1 MVPAGNK
8 AKRLSSVNHTTKTI
22 HHHHILKSLK
32 RLMWLR
38 WLVYPLFKFW
48 LYICRIDSPS
58 ICCGNLGTCWI
69 QSFPR
74 QQTWPVLQWKKTRTR
89 QKITRDVHEEVKKTI
104 LEDNQLPNP
113 YPMCNSTT
121 PTPSSTSYIPSSTP
135 STPSPT
141 GDPTPC
147 THSHTTRSNDTYVYR
162 VHTTLSLKI
171 KNSSMKKISTTKTT
185 SYALDF
191 M

>member
-1 MVPAGNK
+1 MVGVPTFQILIIYLSHRQSLHLLWQSRHLLNTVVPSSADLTCFAMEKDKNK
-8 AKRLSSVNHTTKTI
+8 A
-22 HHHHILKSLK
+22 
-32 RLMWLR
+32 
-38 WLVYPLFKFW
+38 
-48 LYICRIDSPS
+48 
-58 ICCGNLGTCWI
+58 
-69 QSFPR
+69 
-74 QQTWPVLQWKKTRTR
+74 
-89 QKITRDVHEEVKKTI
+89 KITRDVHEEVKKTI

-171 KNSSMKKISTTKTT
+171 KNSSMKKRSTTKTT
-185 SYALDF
+185 SHALDF